1 MRKHGTM
8 FCSGDTSWS
17 PLIQLCSVAFR
28 RALSWG
34 RTTFTLTQL
43 VTLGMGKSLAARK
56 LWQKLISILSHFF
69 CFNRENQFRFLP
81 AHVARSTS
89 WSWLPYSRQTS
100 AEVRLLE
107 QFKRVPTTATTR
119 KLMRKYLE
127 FCWALP
133 FYG

>member
-1 MRKHGTM
+1 M
-8 FCSGDTSWS
+8 FIHI
-17 PLIQLCSVAFR
+17 P
-28 RALSWG
+28 
-34 RTTFTLTQL
+34 L
-43 VTLGMGKSLAARK
+43 VTLGKYRRAFLLTTKILINIFLVFHAK
-56 LWQKLISILSHFF
+56 LHEQFSADSFPHPLKI
-69 CFNRENQFRFLP
+69 CRENQFRFLP